1 MIIDFSVKNF
11 RSFREEQ
18 TISFVASNYDKD
30 LPQNLIDPQ
39 LPGLEGMKLLKALGI
54 YGANAAGKSNLLHAL
69 GFLEQFVSHSATKL
83 NEGDKT
89 GVDPFAL
96 SIETINEPSEFVLR
110 FVVEGVRYH
119 FALIVSPMRVLL
131 EKLSAFP
138 EGVERVYYERSWDES
153 SESYEWEPKRP
164 TGFKRDPKLVDY
176 TRSNAL
182 FLSTAAKWNSQ
193 EVAPIYRWFRE
204 HLGFF
209 RVNLDFAMS
218 TEGTVRYL
226 RSGKPQ
232 SDAVIRALKSADL
245 GLTSVS
251 AREREITAKDFPAR
265 MAPLIVERLFA
276 EDRIMEI
283 HFGHRGDEGDNYHLP
298 WEDESSGTQKFFT
311 LIGPW
316 LTVLETGSVA
326 CVDEIESSMHPL
338 MVFELLK
345 LVFDPT
351 VNRKNA
357 QILFT
362 THNPLLLDPT
372 LLRRDQIW
380 FADKDDEGGTHLYP
394 LTDYKPR
401 KGESLVRGYLA
412 GRYGG
417 IPFIPDGLLGKE
429 ATHGG

>member
-11 RSFREEQ
+11 RSFRDEQ
-18 TISFVASNYDKD
+18 KLSFVASNYDKD
-30 LPQNLIDPQ
+30 LPQNLIDPA
-39 LPGLEGMKLLKALGI
+39 LHGLDGVKLLKAVGI
-54 YGANAAGKSNLLHAL
+54 YGANAAGKSNLLKAL
-69 GFLEQFVSHSATKL
+69 AFLEQFVLHSATKL

-89 GVDPFAL
+89 GVEPFAL
-96 SIETINEPSEFVLR
+96 SYETFDEPSEFVLR

-119 FALIVSPMRVLL
+119 FALIVNPERVLF
-131 EKLSAFP
+131 ERLSAFP
-138 EGVERVYYERSWDES
+138 EGVERVYYERSWDEG

-164 TGFKRDPKLVDY
+164 VGFKRDPKLVEY

-182 FLSTAAKWNSQ
+182 YLSTAAKWNNQ
-193 EVAPIYRWFRE
+193 DVAPIYRWFLLQ
-204 HLGFF
+204 LGFLH
-209 RVNLDFAMS
+209 VNLDFAMS
-218 TEGTVRYL
+218 TEGTVHYL
-226 RSGKPQ
+226 RSGKSQ
-232 SDAVIRALKSADL
+232 ADSVMRALKSADL
-245 GLTSVS
+245 GLTSVQ
-251 AREREITAKDFPAR
+251 ARERETTKKDRPVNAS
-265 MAPLIVERLFA
+265 PSLYERLFA
-276 EDRIMEI
+276 ERPIMEI
-283 HFGHRGDEGDNYHLP
+283 HFSHRGYQGDNYHLP
-298 WEDESSGTQKFFT
+298 WDDESSGTQKFFT

-316 LTVLETGSVA
+316 LNVLDSGSVA

-345 LVFDPT
+345 LVFDPEA
-351 VNRKNA
+351 NQKNA

-380 FADKDDEGGTHLYP
+380 FADKDEEGATHLYP

-429 ATHGG
+429 EEHGG